1 MSISFANTGPS
12 SLSIRQMQVT
22 FSTDAD
28 TSSYTP
34 HQLGFSPG
42 LVASINQNTPANT
55 GKCRVTKIDIDNV
68 YVEKDPVVG
77 SGGAIIDI
85 IMMSQPAGL
94 KQDAYIK
101 SLVIDDGLSQVA
113 SNKY

>member
-77 SGGAIIDI
+77 SGGAVIDI

-94 KQDAYIK
+94 KQDNYIK
-101 SLVIDDGLSQVA
+101 SLVLDDGLSQVA